1 MFGALTGGQDSAE
14 ISAGVMLYRVFQWF
28 LPIPLAWLLL
38 GISRRG
44 NRSCRRAAEF
54 RGRSE
59 EPAPAAARA
68 NA

>member
-1 MFGALTGGQDSAE
+1 
-14 ISAGVMLYRVFQWF
+14 MLYRVFQWF

-44 NRSCRRAAEF
+44 KSLLPTASEF
-54 RGRSE
+54 RGRGE
-59 EPAPAAARA
+59 EPVPAAARA